1 MNEQNIE
8 IETLPALKE
17 GERRIF
23 HIEVGNLPAEKAME
37 YVEKVRDEFAKR
49 TNDEAYFAPMR
60 NGQKSVI
67 VETIK
72 EDN

>member
-1 MNEQNIE
+1 MTEIQ
-8 IETLPALKE
+8 IETLPELKE

-23 HIEVGNLPAEKAME
+23 HIEVGNLPAQKAME
-37 YVEKVRDEFAKR
+37 YVEKIQKEFANR
-49 TNDEAYFAPMR
+49 TDGEAYFAPMR

-72 EDN
+72 EEK